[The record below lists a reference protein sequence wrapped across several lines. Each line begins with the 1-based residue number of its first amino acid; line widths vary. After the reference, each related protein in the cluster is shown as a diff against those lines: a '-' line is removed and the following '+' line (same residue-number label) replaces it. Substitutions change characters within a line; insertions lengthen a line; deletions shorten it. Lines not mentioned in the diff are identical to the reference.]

1 MLGGESRVAAVD
13 PYPGQVLMG
22 RGSDPGVLL
31 CLLQGLLA
39 APLDAGQIEPADRG
53 LVQEDAGAVPARV
66 RRGDRL
72 FQQRRRA
79 GRVADVEVVLGCLDG
94 ASKEPRA
101 VLGWCQLPR

>member
-1 MLGGESRVAAVD
+1 VLGGESRVAAVD

-53 LVQEDAGAVPARV
+53 LVQEDAGTVPARV
-66 RRGDRL
+66 RRGL